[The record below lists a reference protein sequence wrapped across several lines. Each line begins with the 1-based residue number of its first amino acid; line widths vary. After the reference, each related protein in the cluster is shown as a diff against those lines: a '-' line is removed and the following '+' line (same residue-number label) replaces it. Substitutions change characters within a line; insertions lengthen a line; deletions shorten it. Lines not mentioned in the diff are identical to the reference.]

1 MIQVSFLVLRHSLGC
16 MLQNL
21 DWIFLLELI
30 LYVKSVSLQL
40 TLDVLGQE
48 LEEQVYLLLLLLE
61 LTVKFLNHLILTI
74 LIENILDFFRN
85 VL

>member
-1 MIQVSFLVLRHSLGC
+1 